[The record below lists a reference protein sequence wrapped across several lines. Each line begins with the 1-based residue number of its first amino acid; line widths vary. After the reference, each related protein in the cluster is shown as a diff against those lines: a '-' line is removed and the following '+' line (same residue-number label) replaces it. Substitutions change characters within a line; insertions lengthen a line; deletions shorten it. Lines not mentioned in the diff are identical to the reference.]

1 MLFIYP
7 NIVASKFKIK
17 KVIIVFDIIMYLYIY
32 VKVIKIYICVKEHPK
47 FIVKKVPLY
56 TSVYL
61 KYNVVS

>member
-1 MLFIYP
+1 
-7 NIVASKFKIK
+7 
-17 KVIIVFDIIMYLYIY
+17 MYLYIY